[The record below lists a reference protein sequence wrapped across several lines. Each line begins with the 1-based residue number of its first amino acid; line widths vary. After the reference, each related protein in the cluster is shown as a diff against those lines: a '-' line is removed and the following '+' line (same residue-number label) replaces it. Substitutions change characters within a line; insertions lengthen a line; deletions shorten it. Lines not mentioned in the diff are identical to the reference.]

1 LKKGLDQAFT
11 LAAAELGMASAG
23 WLFTEQTFEAEGDEG
38 VRQLRDSLGRRWPV
52 LDSICAAWLTG
63 TRAPVIDA
71 GPLLARLENI
81 TRLVVVGIEA
91 RWLDALVGGSPAALP
106 AGVRVGLVRHS
117 EFEPDWER
125 VVGNLGGRVELL
137 ELTDFQAWAGRRSAL
152 LSFVYGAGGPGG
164 LFALSAWVRVSGPD
178 VRTQFRELLGWDV
191 LGVPL
196 SIYPRWL
203 VAVASQ
209 DFTHLETSG

>member
-1 LKKGLDQAFT
+1 MRKGLDQAFA

-23 WLFTEQTFEAEGDEG
+23 WLFTEQSFEAEGDEG
-38 VRQLRDSLGRRWPV
+38 VRNLRDSLGRRWPV
-52 LDSICAAWLTG
+52 LDAICAAWLAG
-63 TRAPVIDA
+63 GRAPVIDA
-71 GPLLARLENI
+71 APLLTHLESV

-91 RWLDALVGGSPAALP
+91 RWLDELVRALP
-106 AGVRVGLVRHS
+106 KDVRLGLVRHS
-117 EFEPDWER
+117 EFDPDWER
-125 VVGNLGGRVELL
+125 VTSNLGGRVELL
-137 ELTDFQAWAGRRSAL
+137 ELTDFQSWAGRRSAL

-164 LFALSAWVRVSGPD
+164 LFALAAWVRVAGPD

-203 VAVASQ
+203 IAVAAE
-209 DFTHLETSG
+209 DFTHLEAGG